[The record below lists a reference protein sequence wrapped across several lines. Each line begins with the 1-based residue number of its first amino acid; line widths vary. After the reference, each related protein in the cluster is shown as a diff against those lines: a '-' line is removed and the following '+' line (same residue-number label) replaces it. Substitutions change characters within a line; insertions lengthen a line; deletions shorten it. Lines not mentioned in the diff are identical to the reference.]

1 MGSTASREAPVPDTP
16 HPGRFDARELQYLTE
31 SFRDLAGRHSKK
43 DSIDAGTFRRAFD
56 LPGLVGER
64 LFSVAQG
71 DHEGVE
77 FSNFVG
83 ILAVGLR
90 GDAFEARALLFAMFD
105 LNADQVVDENELRA
119 MLNHFPPQGD
129 GLTNE
134 ELVKDANAPLDEA
147 QFGRWLRSQP
157 AVADFVLKAL
167 VPPVSAL
174 APRVLTPRNNN
185 KVAPEV
191 VNVKRPPPI
200 DAHEPTYWT
209 DATVRSPVRETSSS
223 SLAAL
228 ASLGLGEQ
236 PPPPPQRPTPS
247 LLALELKEG
256 STPQESPPR
265 MASPRRESSDVPRI
279 ASKLLARRVSD
290 TYDCEGWLYKFGTWF
305 GARRRRHYVLADK
318 NLYQYADNRLERLKG
333 VLFLPGCRVQPLDR
347 PRPATSPLRGQ
358 QNDVYHGFVL
368 SLPGEHASLFDELDD
383 SQYGAHSPLLNSDS
397 TDGSPSSWGSAAN
410 SQRRRPGSPSIL
422 RRAANSATNLRRL
435 TKHVQPGTS
444 WPPSPVNDEL
454 DSSKHGAKER
464 ILYASSRSERDAW
477 VRALRK
483 ASAQTPVADAYEL
496 QSKLGT
502 GQFSDVFSAKKR
514 STGDMLAIKRVRTA
528 GAPRAVR
535 DALRVEVAV
544 MRLARHPHVMR
555 LEELY
560 EDINAVHL
568 VMPLV
573 ARGDLKAIMATG
585 DADCWGESNARKI
598 LRPLCS
604 AVAYLHELGVV
615 HRDVKPEN
623 ILIGEDVV
631 LCDFGLS
638 ALVRPGQRLTASVGT
653 PQYVAPEIVLQSA
666 YDYKVDT
673 WAIGV
678 VLFLLV
684 SGNHPFDD
692 SDDARIARKVVQCD
706 LRALRTDSLW
716 RSSSRNCRDLV
727 ARLLT
732 VADDRLA
739 SNEVLRHAFM
749 TSTEEEVVAPF
760 VSGEAV
766 ERTAAPGLGIEV
778 L

>member
-1 MGSTASREAPVPDTP
+1 M
-16 HPGRFDARELQYLTE
+16 
-31 SFRDLAGRHSKK
+31 
-43 DSIDAGTFRRAFD
+43 
-56 LPGLVGER
+56 
-64 LFSVAQG
+64 
-71 DHEGVE
+71 
-77 FSNFVG
+77 
-83 ILAVGLR
+83 
-90 GDAFEARALLFAMFD
+90 
-105 LNADQVVDENELRA
+105 
-119 MLNHFPPQGD
+119 
-129 GLTNE
+129 
-134 ELVKDANAPLDEA
+134 
-147 QFGRWLRSQP
+147 
-157 AVADFVLKAL
+157 
-167 VPPVSAL
+167 
-174 APRVLTPRNNN
+174 
-185 KVAPEV
+185 
-191 VNVKRPPPI
+191 
-200 DAHEPTYWT
+200 
-209 DATVRSPVRETSSS
+209 
-223 SLAAL
+223 
-228 ASLGLGEQ
+228 
-236 PPPPPQRPTPS
+236 
-247 LLALELKEG
+247 
-256 STPQESPPR
+256 
-265 MASPRRESSDVPRI
+265 PRI

-358 QNDVYHGFVL
+358 QNEVYHGFVL

-435 TKHVQPGTS
+435 TKHVQPGGACVEIKFRAS
-444 WPPSPVNDEL
+444 SPVNDESMAPNSL
-454 DSSKHGAKER
+454 MSKHGAKER

-585 DADCWGESNARKI
+585 DADCWGEENARKI
-598 LRPLCS
+598 PEAVMALSLICTSS
-604 AVAYLHELGVV
+604 AWFIATSNPRTFSSGRMLYYATLA
-615 HRDVKPEN
+615 
-623 ILIGEDVV
+623 
-631 LCDFGLS
+631 FQ
-638 ALVRPGQRLTASVGT
+638 ALVRPGAAPDGVRRD

-692 SDDARIARKVVQCD
+692 ADDARRMRARSSSD
-706 LRALRTDSLW
+706 LRALRKD
-716 RSSSRNCRDLV
+716 
-727 ARLLT
+727 
-732 VADDRLA
+732 
-739 SNEVLRHAFM
+739 
-749 TSTEEEVVAPF
+749 
-760 VSGEAV
+760 
-766 ERTAAPGLGIEV
+766 
-778 L
+778 